1 MGTLAPQHGKLRV
14 LAMDHQRS
22 PQERICLERTL
33 SFQTFAAIAL
43 RKGPLL
49 IRLPAL
55 FGRRD
60 QFHALG
66 SPGSRRPQAGRA
78 QDHEAAARGCG
89 LREATRPVGRRRCG
103 DALPVGARSVPARA
117 PGRTLC
123 SPGSYGPGERRPPVS
138 GPVGERGPRVPDLR
152 ALQVPLRDGPP
163 QGRAAGAGL
172 ERKAA

>member
-22 PQERICLERTL
+22 PQERIFLERTL

-66 SPGSRRPQAGRA
+66 SPGSRRPQAGSA
-78 QDHEAAARGCG
+78 QDTRWRPGAAVCAKRLGPSG
-89 LREATRPVGRRRCG
+89 AGTAATRF
-103 DALPVGARSVPARA
+103 RSVPARA
-117 PGRTLC
+117 RGVPSAHPEAAARGKDGLGCRGPSVSVARGCQTCGHCRCRSGTVRPRAGRL
-123 SPGSYGPGERRPPVS
+123 GPG
-138 GPVGERGPRVPDLR
+138 
-152 ALQVPLRDGPP
+152 
-163 QGRAAGAGL
+163 
-172 ERKAA
+172 